1 MIINEKYLQDID
13 DEDDDVI
20 SSNNEFNDRNKKDLD
35 YEFTAEISNDR
46 PLLQYSY
53 LNQKDETDLCTFG
66 DYVDYYEYVK
76 DVVEDSICVEDF
88 YIRATFSYMGNDYT
102 TDEMDKIPM
111 DTVCETAMMEVPVI
125 LVKFNVYDRTRFKEF
140 YQLLQSLQYCL
151 KQFIKKFDCRG
162 LVPGNNDPAFVLND
176 SLIKEERDI
185 VYKAKEIFNSV
196 MKVDEVTDNLP
207 KNLGLKYNGNVRHI
221 SPNSEKSVDEFE
233 FGDVLYA
240 TTSGELVSQ
249 ASSDGQKNV
258 PIAICTLSRPKD
270 HRFISLN
277 YMSRME
283 TYKGSKRK
291 TLDTEIPF
299 GAFGVALK
307 TENAPGIGF
316 DASLQR
322 KLECYSITGEKD
334 FESCLDYMN
343 LCYNKSSRRACEQ
356 SLYFAQH
363 LPFSN
368 MKGMLQAVLCVNR
381 FKTLGTDSGDW
392 YLPCQAELY
401 MFTHIELEG
410 YSEAY
415 NKINEVRASVGYK
428 PMEGIAPTPC
438 EMDKNAIRVQTL
450 DSVYTSWGNKNAAF
464 SVLAMLRITD

>member
-13 DEDDDVI
+13 DEDDDVV
-20 SSNNEFNDRNKKDLD
+20 SSNNEFNNNKKDLD
-35 YEFTAEISNDR
+35 YEFTVEIYNYR
-46 PLLQYSY
+46 LLLQYRY
-53 LNQKDETDLCTFG
+53 IYQKNDTDLCTFG

-76 DVVEDSICVEDF
+76 DVVEDNICVENC
-88 YIRATFSYMGNDYT
+88 YVSAKFSYMGKDYT
-102 TDEMDKIPM
+102 TDDMDKIPM
-111 DTVCETAMMEVPVI
+111 DTVCEGMQMQVPEI
-125 LVKFNVYDRTRFKEF
+125 LVKFNVYDRTRYKEF
-140 YQLLQSLQYCL
+140 YQLLQRLQNCL

-162 LVPGNNDPAFVLND
+162 IVSSNNEHAFILND
-176 SLIKEERDI
+176 SLIKEGRDV
-185 VYKAKEIFNSV
+185 VYKAKDIFNSV
-196 MKVDEVTDNLP
+196 MKVDEVDVNLP
-207 KNLGLKYNGNVRHI
+207 KNLGLKYNGTVRHI

-240 TTSGELVSQ
+240 TMSGELVSQ
-249 ASSDGQKNV
+249 VSSDGQKNV

-277 YMSRME
+277 YMSRMD

-291 TLDTEIPF
+291 TQDTEIPF

-316 DASLQR
+316 DASLQG
-322 KLECYSITGEKD
+322 KPEFYNITGEKD

-343 LCYNKSSRRACEQ
+343 LCYNKTSRRACKQ

-392 YLPCQAELY
+392 YLPCQPELY
-401 MFTHIELEG
+401 MFTHMELDG
-410 YSEAY
+410 YNEAY
-415 NKINEVRASVGYK
+415 NKINEVRASIGYK

-438 EMDKNAIRVQTL
+438 EMDKNAIRVQSL
-450 DSVYTSWGNKNAAF
+450 DDVYTSWANKNDAF

>member
-1 MIINEKYLQDID
+1 MDID
-13 DEDDDVI
+13 DEDEDDVI
-20 SSNNEFNDRNKKDLD
+20 TSSNSNEFSNKKHLDYDFTVKTYNDRMITQYAHL
-35 YEFTAEISNDR
+35 YEKNTV
-46 PLLQYSY
+46 
-53 LNQKDETDLCTFG
+53 KLCTFA
-66 DYVDYYEYVK
+66 DYIDYYEYVK
-76 DVVEDSICVEDF
+76 DIVEDSFCVEDC
-88 YIRATFSYMGNDYT
+88 YVCATFSYMGKDYT

-111 DTVCETAMMEVPVI
+111 DTVCELMSLDVPLMV
-125 LVKFNVYDRTRFKEF
+125 VKFNVYKNTRFKEF
-140 YQLLQSLQYCL
+140 YKLLQNILNCL
-151 KQFIKKFDCRG
+151 KWFIEKFDYRTNC
-162 LVPGNNDPAFVLND
+162 LENNKPELILNA
-176 SLIKEERDI
+176 SVIKDGRDV
-185 VYKAKEIFNSV
+185 VYDAKKIFDSV
-196 MKVDEVTDNLP
+196 MKVDEVAGNLP

-240 TTSGELVSQ
+240 TMSGELVSQ
-249 ASSDGQKNV
+249 ASSDGQKNI

-277 YMSRME
+277 YMSRMD

-291 TLDTEIPF
+291 TQDTEIPF

-307 TENAPGIGF
+307 TQNAPGIGF
-316 DASLQR
+316 DASLQG
-322 KLECYSITGEKD
+322 KPEFYSITGEKD

-343 LCYNKSSRRACEQ
+343 LCYNKTNRRACEQ

-401 MFTHIELEG
+401 MFSH
-410 YSEAY
+410 
-415 NKINEVRASVGYK
+415 
-428 PMEGIAPTPC
+428 M
-438 EMDKNAIRVQTL
+438 
-450 DSVYTSWGNKNAAF
+450 
-464 SVLAMLRITD
+464 

>member
-1 MIINEKYLQDID
+1 
-13 DEDDDVI
+13 
-20 SSNNEFNDRNKKDLD
+20 
-35 YEFTAEISNDR
+35 
-46 PLLQYSY
+46 
-53 LNQKDETDLCTFG
+53 
-66 DYVDYYEYVK
+66 
-76 DVVEDSICVEDF
+76 
-88 YIRATFSYMGNDYT
+88 
-102 TDEMDKIPM
+102 
-111 DTVCETAMMEVPVI
+111 MEVPFI
-125 LVKFNVYDRTRFKEF
+125 LVKFNVYDRTRFKDF
-140 YQLLQSLQYCL
+140 YQLLQSLYHCL
-151 KQFIKKFDCRG
+151 QQFIKKFDCRG
-162 LVPGNNDPAFVLND
+162 IVSANNDPAFVLND
-176 SLIKEERDI
+176 SLIKEGRDV

-196 MKVDEVTDNLP
+196 MKVDVVADNLP

-221 SPNSEKSVDEFE
+221 SPNSEKTVDEFE

-240 TTSGELVSQ
+240 TMSGELVSQ

-277 YMSRME
+277 YMSRMD

-291 TLDTEIPF
+291 TQDTEIPF

-307 TENAPGIGF
+307 TQNAPGIGY
-316 DASLQR
+316 DASLQG
-322 KLECYSITGEKD
+322 EPEFYSITGEKD

-343 LCYNKSSRRACEQ
+343 LCYNKPSRRACEQ

-401 MFTHIELEG
+401 MFTHMQIDG
-410 YSEAY
+410 YGDAY

-428 PMEGIAPTPC
+428 PMEGTAPSPC
-438 EMDKNAIRVQTL
+438 EMDKNCIRVQSL
-450 DSVYTSWGNKNAAF
+450 GNVYESWANKNNAF

>member
-20 SSNNEFNDRNKKDLD
+20 SDSNDFSNKKDLD
-35 YEFTAEISNDR
+35 YDFTAEIYNDR
-46 PLLQYSY
+46 LLLQYSY
-53 LNQKDETDLCTFG
+53 TLQKNDTDLCTFG

-76 DVVEDSICVEDF
+76 DVVEDNICVENC
-88 YIRATFSYMGNDYT
+88 YVSASFSYMDNEYT

-111 DTVCETAMMEVPVI
+111 DTVCEGMQIEVPEI
-125 LVKFNVYDRTRFKEF
+125 LVKFNVNKRTRFKEF
-140 YQLLQSLQYCL
+140 YQLLMSLQHCL
-151 KQFIKKFDCRG
+151 QQFVKKFDYRG
-162 LVPGNNDPAFVLND
+162 IVFASNDPVFVLND
-176 SLIKEERDI
+176 SIIGERRDV

-196 MKVDEVTDNLP
+196 MKVDEVDVNLP

-221 SPNSEKSVDEFE
+221 SPNSEKSADEFE

-277 YMSRME
+277 YMSRMD

-291 TLDTEIPF
+291 TQDTEIPF

-307 TENAPGIGF
+307 TQNAPGIGY
-316 DASLQR
+316 DASLQG
-322 KLECYSITGEKD
+322 EPEFYSITGEKD

-343 LCYNKSSRRACEQ
+343 LCYNKASRRACEQ

-381 FKTLGTDSGDW
+381 FRTLGTDSGDW

-401 MFTHIELEG
+401 MFTH
-410 YSEAY
+410 
-415 NKINEVRASVGYK
+415 
-428 PMEGIAPTPC
+428 M
-438 EMDKNAIRVQTL
+438 
-450 DSVYTSWGNKNAAF
+450 
-464 SVLAMLRITD
+464 